1 MENSGQLNVI
11 KSFINSSIKELII
24 NDVNDHVK
32 SFYISL
38 FNFYAN
44 KANIK
49 INYDDANNNN
59 DLFENS
65 RLIIYSEKNT
75 KNINKIIDN
84 NDKKILITDY
94 KNFKKYNQKFL
105 SINSYHYA
113 KDIKY
118 LIQDEF
124 KIYNNELIFF
134 CKNNPALVFSEISKF
149 LINDKNYKSNHDI
162 NNEIDQVFNIRSSIY
177 KLKRNENNLK
187 ELYHMIKKE
196 VLYKRLNFLIY

>member
-49 INYDDANNNN
+49 INYDGANNNN

-65 RLIIYSEKNT
+65 WLIIYSEKNT

-105 SINSYHYA
+105 SINSYHYE

-149 LINDKNYKSNHDI
+149 LINDKNYKSIHDI